1 MSAGTPELAE
11 HSVASEFLKHRE
23 DAVLN
28 TTACHATV
36 FWSLTSSLPTNVLSP
51 RKPLPSSAGSS
62 HSLQGSAMP
71 NDALLNRIRAEY
83 LEMPGLRLT
92 LEQAQ
97 RLCGVERTACKA
109 VLEELVDAEFLCMK
123 ANGAYARLS
132 DGEVRS
138 QQTVQ
143 TDAGVETSARSGRRR
158 LTQTAR
164 DA

>member
-1 MSAGTPELAE
+1 
-11 HSVASEFLKHRE
+11 
-23 DAVLN
+23 
-28 TTACHATV
+28 
-36 FWSLTSSLPTNVLSP
+36 
-51 RKPLPSSAGSS
+51 
-62 HSLQGSAMP
+62 MP
-71 NDALLNRIRAEY
+71 HDALRNRIRAEY

-109 VLEELVDAEFLCMK
+109 VLEELVDAEFLCKK

-132 DGEVRS
+132 DGEIRS

-143 TDAGVETSARSGRRR
+143 TDAGVETSARSVRRH
-158 LTQTAR
+158 LTKTAR